1 MKISYI
7 HGLESDPIG
16 PKSTWLN
23 DKFDTYIPSVN
34 YNDPSS
40 FEKILNGCKGS
51 NLIIGSS
58 MGGYFAYLISQH
70 LGIPTLLFNPA
81 VIDRNVEPTIIE
93 SDNPKRAKHNVYLG
107 KKDNV
112 IKGSKV
118 KKWFSNNGIGSF
130 SYNRY
135 DEGHRVPY
143 EDFIAAVSDV
153 LNIKEGR
160 VKTFESFH
168 NLNKNEIY
176 N

>member
-23 DKFDTYIPSVN
+23 ERFDTYIPSVN

-40 FEKILNGCKGS
+40 FERILNECKGS
-51 NLIIGSS
+51 KLIIGSS

-81 VIDRNVEPTIIE
+81 VVDRTFQPEVEE
-93 SDNPKRAKHNVYLG
+93 SNNPKRVKHIVYLG

-112 IKGSKV
+112 IRGSKV

-130 SYNRY
+130 SYNMY
-135 DEGHRVPY
+135 NTGHRVPY
-143 EDFIAAVSDV
+143 DVFIEAVSDI
-153 LNIKEGR
+153 LNVKESN